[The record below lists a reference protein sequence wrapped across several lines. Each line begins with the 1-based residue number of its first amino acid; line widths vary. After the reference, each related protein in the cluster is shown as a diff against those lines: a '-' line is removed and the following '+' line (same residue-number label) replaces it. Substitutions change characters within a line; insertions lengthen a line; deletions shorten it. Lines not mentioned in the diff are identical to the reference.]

1 MRDYII
7 IGGYSCSSM
16 NVYTKVGNYKT
27 LENTDLY
34 ASGSSTCMITA
45 ELGKLVPKVRTSSF
59 VMDKYSIF
67 EIKEYFDSEL
77 RNVRIHM
84 IGEYK

>member
-16 NVYTKVGNYKT
+16 KVYTKVGNYKT

-45 ELGKLVPKVRTSSF
+45 ELGKLVPKVRTSAF
-59 VMDKYSIF
+59 IMDKYSIF

-77 RNVRIHM
+77 RNVRIRM

>member
-1 MRDYII
+1 
-7 IGGYSCSSM
+7 M
-16 NVYTKVGNYKT
+16 NVYTKVDNYKT
-27 LENTDLY
+27 LEGTDLY
-34 ASGSSTCMITA
+34 ASGCSRCMITA

-77 RNVRIHM
+77 RNVRTYM
-84 IGEYK
+84 VGEYK

>member
-7 IGGYSCSSM
+7 MGGYGCKSM
-16 NVYTKVGNYKT
+16 NVYTKVDNYKT

-34 ASGSSTCMITA
+34 ASGSSRCMITA
-45 ELGKLVPKVRTSSF
+45 ELGKVVPKVRTSSF

-67 EIKEYFDSEL
+67 EIKEYFDSKL
-77 RNVRIHM
+77 CNVRTYM
-84 IGEYK
+84 VGEYK